1 MQKYDAIEA
10 GIQNGDIKALR
21 EAIGSI
27 CYTSRDFS
35 SGEFDEIV
43 RYVESKGIK
52 LKDESLIGNP
62 TISSQ
67 KQSFTDEDFAKAIFE
82 LKKNFCDER
91 IQDVKTIGKILYSPH
106 KQADASD
113 SVKKAATS
121 EQNSGKLP
129 NGESHQK
136 NSSNVPMTVGLVA
149 VIIIV
154 LIVVLLIL
162 K

>member
-10 GIQNGDIKALR
+10 GIQNKDIKALR

-43 RYVESKGIK
+43 RYVESKGIR

-82 LKKNFCDER
+82 LKKNFCHER
-91 IQDVKTIGKILYSPH
+91 IQDVKTIGKALYSTP
-106 KQADASD
+106 KQVDVSD
-113 SVKKAATS
+113 SVRKVTIS
-121 EQNSGKLP
+121 GQNFGKLP
-129 NGESHQK
+129 NQESHQK
-136 NSSNVPMTVGLVA
+136 NSNNVPMIVCLVA
-149 VIIIV
+149 AIIV
-154 LIVVLLIL
+154 LIVVLL